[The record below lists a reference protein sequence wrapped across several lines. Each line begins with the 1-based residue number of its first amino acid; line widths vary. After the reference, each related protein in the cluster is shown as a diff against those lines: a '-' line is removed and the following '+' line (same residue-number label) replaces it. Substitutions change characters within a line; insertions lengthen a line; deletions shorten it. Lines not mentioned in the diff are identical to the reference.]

1 MNKPVGLILAIGAP
15 LGLIALFALAYF
27 TLFATR
33 PAPEETETV
42 SRPVAVFFA
51 TAEAE
56 PVRLNVSTQGEVRP
70 TIEIDLTAQVSG
82 RIAYV
87 NPAFVEGGFFEAGEV
102 LIQLED
108 ADYRLAVTRADAQV
122 AQMRQ
127 MLVREEAEGEL
138 ASEEWDALGE
148 GEASPLTLRQPQMAE
163 AEARLAG
170 AQASLAEAR
179 LNLSRTRVSAP
190 FAGRVRTKAADL
202 GQFVG
207 PGARLG
213 RVFSTDTAEISLPL
227 SDRELSLLG
236 MPLAFETSGPGEG
249 PPVRLSA
256 MLSGEQRIWDA
267 YIVRTAS
274 AIDPQTRTLQ
284 AIVQV
289 EDPYGAAAQAAG
301 APLVM
306 GLFVEAVIEGRNV
319 ATAFSLPRSALRGAS
334 EAYVIN
340 ADNTLDIR
348 QVTVA
353 DTSSERVVITGG
365 LEAGDRVI
373 TSPLRAAA
381 TGMTVTPLNADGDP
395 IEPEGEQSDASQS
408 GSVMAA
414 DASASR

>member
-1 MNKPVGLILAIGAP
+1 MNKPVGIILAIGAP
-15 LGLIALFALAYF
+15 IGLFLLFVLAYV

-33 PAPEETETV
+33 PTPEETETV
-42 SRPVAVFFA
+42 SRPAAVFFA
-51 TAEAE
+51 TAQAE
-56 PVRLNVSTQGEVRP
+56 PVQLSVSTQGEVRP

-87 NPAFVEGGFFEAGEV
+87 NPAFVEGGFFEADEV

-108 ADYRLAVTRADAQV
+108 ADYRLAVTRAEAQV

-127 MLVREEAEGEL
+127 ILVREEAEAEL
-138 ASEEWDALGE
+138 AREEWDDLGE

-163 AEARLAG
+163 AQARLAG
-170 AQASLAEAR
+170 AQATLAEAR
-179 LNLSRTRVSAP
+179 LNLSRTRISAP
-190 FAGRVRTKAADL
+190 FSGRVRTKAADL

-207 PGARLG
+207 AGARLG

-227 SDRELSLLG
+227 SDRELALLG
-236 MPLAFETSGPGEG
+236 MPLAFEAAGPGEG

-256 MLSGEQRIWDA
+256 VVSGERRTWDA
-267 YIVRTAS
+267 HIVRTAS

-319 ATAFSLPRSALRGAS
+319 ATAFSLPRSALRGAG
-334 EAYVIN
+334 EAYVIR

-348 QVTVA
+348 QVAVA
-353 DTSSERVVITGG
+353 DTSSERVVITSG
-365 LEAGDRVI
+365 LQAGDRVI

-381 TGMTVTPLNADGDP
+381 TGMAVTPLNSEGEP
-395 IEPEGEQSDASQS
+395 IEPEGEPSDATQS

-414 DASASR
+414 DASATR